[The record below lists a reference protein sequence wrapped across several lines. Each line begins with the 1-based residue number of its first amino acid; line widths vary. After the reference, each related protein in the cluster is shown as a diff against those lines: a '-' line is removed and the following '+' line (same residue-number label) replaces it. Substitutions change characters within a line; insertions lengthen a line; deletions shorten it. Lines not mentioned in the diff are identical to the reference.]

1 MNEVDSKRKR
11 SADNEQGASRLEEAL
26 AIVETL
32 MPDELAKLAEK
43 VTVLRKTLPMQLS
56 NVPTSMEGMF
66 TIYEK
71 GFIKEA
77 SEFKYFVD
85 TVRSFKLVW
94 ENGEEMDLKLV
105 NYSGFIA
112 AGSMMAEVQG
122 MRVGPLLITAS
133 FPETDRLPN
142 NSSAEDLE
150 EGVAELI
157 QVCKKHGV
165 EFGDIEEFTSFVDWL
180 MQDIMDGS
188 TQFLYNIVIDGAL
201 GDAYENV
208 TSGAD
213 STA

>member
-11 SADNEQGASRLEEAL
+11 STDNEQGASRLEEAL

-32 MPDELAKLAEK
+32 TPDELAKLAKK
-43 VTVLRKTLPMQLS
+43 VTVLRNTFPMQLY
-56 NVPTSMEGMF
+56 NVPSSMEGMF

-71 GFIKEA
+71 GFVKEA
-77 SEFKYFVD
+77 PEFEYFVD
-85 TVRSFKLVW
+85 TVCSFKLVW
-94 ENGEEMDLKLV
+94 KNGEEMELKLV
-105 NYSGFIA
+105 NYTGFIA
-112 AGSMMAEVQG
+112 AGTTMAEVQG
-122 MRVGPLLITAS
+122 MQVGPLLITAS
-133 FPETDRLPN
+133 FPEADRLPN

-165 EFGDIEEFTSFVDWL
+165 EFGDSEEFTSCVDWL
-180 MQDIMDGS
+180 MQDVMGGS

-201 GDAYENV
+201 GDAYVNV